1 MMSNKVLLAYASK
14 YGSTQEVAEAIAK
27 AMREKGLEVDLQQA
41 SQVRSL
47 KEYSAV
53 VLGAPLYLYRWH
65 KHAIRFLKRHEKA
78 LKSVPAAVF
87 AVGPSFN
94 GDEKEWLETRDQ
106 FRKELAKFP
115 WFSPI
120 DAEVMGGKFDP
131 ANLSFPMKLFLKD
144 LPAADLRDWDAI
156 AKWAAD
162 VAQKLII

>member
-1 MMSNKVLLAYASK
+1 MANKILLAFASK
-14 YGSTQEVAEAIAK
+14 YGSTQEVAEAIGET
-27 AMREKGLEVDLQQA
+27 MREKGLDVDLQHA
-41 SQVRSL
+41 NQVRSL
-47 KEYSAV
+47 KKYSAV

-65 KHAIRFLKRHEKA
+65 NHAIRFLKIHEKE
-78 LKSVPAAVF
+78 LKVMPAAVF

-115 WFSPI
+115 WFKPI
-120 DAEVMGGKFDP
+120 EAEVMGGKFDP
-131 ANLSFPMKLFLKD
+131 ANLAFPIKYFLKD

-162 VAQKLII
+162 VAEKLSI

>member
-1 MMSNKVLLAYASK
+1 MANKILLAFASK

-27 AMREKGLEVDLQQA
+27 TMREKGLDVDLQQA

-47 KEYSAV
+47 EEYSAV

-65 KHAIRFLKRHEKA
+65 KHAIRFLKHYEKA
-78 LKSVPAAVF
+78 LKGMPAAVF

-106 FRKELAKFP
+106 FRKEMAKFP

-120 DAEVMGGKFDP
+120 EAEVMGGNYDP
-131 ANLSFPMKLFLKD
+131 VNLSFPLKYFLKD

-156 AKWAAD
+156 ANWADD
-162 VAQKLII
+162 VAAKLQAK